1 MRMTAITTFYL
12 SRVLGVKVYAM
23 DGQFLGKLN
32 DLLIET
38 GADGQF
44 VGEPYRPKVV
54 SARIIKDGKITSLD
68 FNQFTV
74 DKSRGHLTITCK
86 DPRILSNEETY
97 DFLLLKENVLDKQ
110 IVDLNGR
117 KLVRVND
124 VRLVS
129 VSDVTY
135 AVAVDV
141 GTEGLL
147 RRIGISKPLKG
158 LFSLFNITIPSKF
171 ILWDD
176 VEAVDYSNYNI
187 KLGTTFKKLNT
198 LHPSDLADII
208 EELGTHSRA
217 HVFNNMDEERAA
229 DVLEEME
236 PKSQVDI
243 IENMP
248 ISKAADVLEKMPAN
262 EAADIL
268 DMLED
273 ERAEQLLMEMETE
286 TSEDVRELLEYDDNE
301 VGSLMNTDFLA
312 FTESE
317 TVEKV
322 LEVIRTEKPEVEV
335 LYNLF
340 IINDTGKLTA
350 SMSLRDLVIS
360 EPAMKLSEIMN
371 KKHIYVHDQDRLDSL
386 AEIVSKYNLL
396 SVPVV
401 GNDNELLGMVVI
413 DDIVEDLMGRRR
425 TK

>member
-1 MRMTAITTFYL
+1 MTAITTFYL
-12 SRVLGVKVYAM
+12 SRVLGLKVYAT
-23 DGQFLGKLN
+23 DGKYLGKLY

-44 VGEPYRPKVV
+44 VGEPYRPRVM
-54 SARIIKDGKITSLD
+54 SARLIKNGDITCLD

-74 DKSRGHLTITCK
+74 TKTKSRYSITCK
-86 DPRILSNEETY
+86 DSRIVSDEESF
-97 DFLLLKENVLDKQ
+97 DFLLLKANILDKQ

-129 VSDVTY
+129 VTDGTF

-147 RRIGISKPLKG
+147 RRIGISRPLKYF
-158 LFSLFNITIPSKF
+158 FSLFNIAIPSKF

-176 VEAVDYSNYNI
+176 VEAVDYSNFNI

-208 EELGTHSRA
+208 EELGRHSRA
-217 HVFNNMDEERAA
+217 HVFDNLDEERAA

-236 PKSQVDI
+236 PKLQVDI

-248 ISKAADVLEKMPAN
+248 IERAADVLEKMPAN

-273 ERAEQLLMEMETE
+273 DRAELLLREMETE
-286 TSEDVRELLEYDDNE
+286 TSDDVRELLEYEDRE
-301 VGSLMNTDFLA
+301 VGSIMNTDFLA
-312 FTESE
+312 FAESD

-322 LEVIRTEKPEVEV
+322 LEVIRAEKPEVEV
-335 LYNLF
+335 LYNIF
-340 IINDTGKLTA
+340 IVNETGKLNG
-350 SMSLRDLVIS
+350 SLSLRDLVIS
-360 EPAMKLSEIMN
+360 EPSIKLSAIMN
-371 KKHIYVHDQDRLDSL
+371 KKHISVQDEDRLDIL

-396 SVPVV
+396 SIPVV
-401 GNDNELLGMVVI
+401 GKDNELLGMVVI

>member
-1 MRMTAITTFYL
+1 MTAITTFYL
-12 SRVLGVKVYAM
+12 SRVLGLKVYAT
-23 DGQFLGKLN
+23 DGKYLGKLN

-44 VGEPYRPKVV
+44 VGEPYRPKVM
-54 SARIIKDGKITSLD
+54 SARLIKNGNITCLD

-74 DKSRGHLTITCK
+74 TKTKSRYSITCK
-86 DPRILSNEETY
+86 DSRIVSDEESF
-97 DFLLLKENVLDKQ
+97 DFLLLKANILDKQ

-129 VSDVTY
+129 VTDGTF

-147 RRIGISKPLKG
+147 RRIGISRPLK
-158 LFSLFNITIPSKF
+158 FFFALFNIAIPSKF

-176 VEAVDYSNYNI
+176 VEAVDYSNFNI

-217 HVFNNMDEERAA
+217 HLFSNLDEERAA

-248 ISKAADVLEKMPAN
+248 IDKAADVLEKMPAN

-273 ERAEQLLMEMETE
+273 ERAELLLAEMESE
-286 TSEDVRELLEYDDNE
+286 TSEDVRELLEYEDRE
-301 VGSLMNTDFLA
+301 VGSIMNTDFLA
-312 FTESE
+312 FAETD

-322 LEVIRTEKPEVEV
+322 LEVIRAEKPEVEV
-335 LYNLF
+335 LYNIF
-340 IINDTGKLTA
+340 IINETGKLNA
-350 SMSLRDLVIS
+350 SLSLRDIVIS
-360 EPAMKLSEIMN
+360 EPSVKLSSIMN
-371 KKHIYVHDQDRLDSL
+371 KKHISVYDEDRLDSL

-401 GNDNELLGMVVI
+401 GKDNELLGMVVI

>member
-1 MRMTAITTFYL
+1 MTAITTFYL
-12 SRVLGVKVYAM
+12 SRIIGLKVFAT
-23 DGQFLGKLN
+23 DGQYLGKLN

-44 VGEPYRPKVV
+44 VGEPYRPKV
-54 SARIIKDGKITSLD
+54 AFAQLLKNGNITCLD
-68 FNQFTV
+68 FNQFSVT
-74 DKSRGHLTITCK
+74 KIKNRYFIECK
-86 DPRILSNEETY
+86 APRIVAEEAVY
-97 DFLLLKENVLDKQ
+97 DYLPLKANVLDKQ

-124 VRLVS
+124 IRLVA
-129 VSDVTY
+129 VSEGTY

-147 RRIGISKPLKG
+147 RRIGISKPLKSF
-158 LFSLFNITIPSKF
+158 FSLFNISIPSKF

-187 KLGTTFKKLNT
+187 KLGKTFKKLNT

-208 EELGTHSRA
+208 EELGTHSRT
-217 HVFNNMDEERAA
+217 HVFNNLDEERAA

-236 PKSQVDI
+236 PKSQVDM

-248 ISKAADVLEKMPAN
+248 IEKAADVLEKMPAN

-268 DMLED
+268 DLLE
-273 ERAEQLLMEMETE
+273 EEKAELLLREMETE
-286 TSEDVRELLEYDDNE
+286 TSEDVRELLEYEDKE
-301 VGSLMNTDFLA
+301 VGSIMNTDFLA
-312 FTESE
+312 FAETD

-322 LEVIRTEKPEVEV
+322 LQVIRAEKPEVEV
-335 LYNLF
+335 LYNIF
-340 IINDTGKLTA
+340 IINDIGKLTA
-350 SMSLRDLVIS
+350 FLSLRDLVVT
-360 EPAMKLSEIMN
+360 EPTVSLSAIMN
-371 KKHIYVHDQDRLDSL
+371 KKHIHVHDHDRLDSL

-401 GNDNELLGMVVI
+401 GSEHELVGMVVI

>member
-1 MRMTAITTFYL
+1 MTAITTFYL
-12 SRVLGVKVYAM
+12 SRVLGLKVYAT
-23 DGQFLGKLN
+23 DGKYLGKLN

-44 VGEPYRPKVV
+44 VGEPYRPKVM
-54 SARIIKDGKITSLD
+54 SARLIKNGDITCLD

-74 DKSRGHLTITCK
+74 TKIKSRYRITCK
-86 DPRILSNEETY
+86 DSRIVSDEESF
-97 DFLLLKENVLDKQ
+97 DFLLLKANILDKQ

-129 VSDVTY
+129 VTDGTF

-147 RRIGISKPLKG
+147 RRIGISRPLKSF
-158 LFSLFNITIPSKF
+158 FSLFNIAIPSKF

-176 VEAVDYSNYNI
+176 VEAVDYSNFNI

-217 HVFNNMDEERAA
+217 HLFSNLDEERAA

-248 ISKAADVLEKMPAN
+248 IDKAADVLEKMPAN

-273 ERAEQLLMEMETE
+273 DRAELLLAEMESE
-286 TSEDVRELLEYDDNE
+286 TSEDVRELLEYEDRE
-301 VGSLMNTDFLA
+301 VGSIMNTDFLA
-312 FTESE
+312 FAETD

-322 LEVIRTEKPEVEV
+322 LEVIRSEKPEVEV
-335 LYNLF
+335 LYNIF
-340 IINDTGKLTA
+340 IVNETGKLNG
-350 SMSLRDLVIS
+350 SLSLRDVVIS
-360 EPAMKLSEIMN
+360 EPSVKLSAIMN
-371 KKHIYVHDQDRLDSL
+371 KKHISVQDEDRLDIL

-396 SVPVV
+396 SIPVV
-401 GNDNELLGMVVI
+401 GKDNELLGMVVI

>member
-1 MRMTAITTFYL
+1 MTAITTFYL
-12 SRVLGVKVYAM
+12 SRVLGLKVYAT
-23 DGQFLGKLN
+23 DGKYLGKLN

-44 VGEPYRPKVV
+44 VGEPYRPRVM
-54 SARIIKDGKITSLD
+54 SARIFNNGEITCLD

-74 DKSRGHLTITCK
+74 TKTKNRYSITCK
-86 DPRILSNEETY
+86 DPRIVSDEESF
-97 DFLLLKENVLDKQ
+97 DFLLLKANILDKQ

-124 VRLVS
+124 VRLVA
-129 VSDVTY
+129 VSDGTF

-147 RRIGISKPLKG
+147 RRIGISRPLKSF
-158 LFSLFNITIPSKF
+158 FSLFNISIPSKF

-176 VEAVDYSNYNI
+176 VEAVDYSNFNI

-217 HVFNNMDEERAA
+217 HVFNNLDEERAA

-248 ISKAADVLEKMPAN
+248 IDKAADVLEKMPAN

-273 ERAEQLLMEMETE
+273 EKAELLLREMEAE
-286 TSEDVRELLEYDDNE
+286 TSDDVRELLEYEDRE
-301 VGSLMNTDFLA
+301 VGSIMNTDFLA
-312 FTESE
+312 FAE
-317 TVEKV
+317 TDTIEKV
-322 LEVIRTEKPEVEV
+322 LQVIRTEKPEVEV
-335 LYNLF
+335 LYNIF
-340 IINDTGKLTA
+340 IVNETGKLTA
-350 SMSLRDLVIS
+350 SLSLRDIVIS
-360 EPAMKLSEIMN
+360 EPTVMLSSIMN
-371 KKHIYVHDQDRLDSL
+371 KKHIHVHDDDRLDIL

-401 GNDNELLGMVVI
+401 DKENELLGMVVI

-425 TK
+425 TR

>member
-1 MRMTAITTFYL
+1 MTAITTFYL
-12 SRVLGVKVYAM
+12 SRVLGLKVYAT
-23 DGQFLGKLN
+23 DGKYLGKLN

-44 VGEPYRPKVV
+44 VGEPYRPRVM
-54 SARIIKDGKITSLD
+54 SARIIKNGEITCLD

-74 DKSRGHLTITCK
+74 TKTRNHYSIKCQ
-86 DPRILSNEETY
+86 DPRIVSDEESF
-97 DFLLLKENVLDKQ
+97 DFLLLKANILDKQ

-129 VSDVTY
+129 VSDGTF

-147 RRIGISKPLKG
+147 RRIGISRPLKFF
-158 LFSLFNITIPSKF
+158 FSLFNISIPSKF

-176 VEAVDYSNYNI
+176 VEAVDYSNFNI

-208 EELGTHSRA
+208 EELGRHSRA
-217 HVFNNMDEERAA
+217 HVFDNLDEERAA

-236 PKSQVDI
+236 PKLQVDI

-248 ISKAADVLEKMPAN
+248 IERAADVLEKMPAN

-273 ERAEQLLMEMETE
+273 DRAELLLREMETE
-286 TSEDVRELLEYDDNE
+286 TSDDVRELLEYEDRE
-301 VGSLMNTDFLA
+301 VGSIMNTDFLA
-312 FTESE
+312 FSE
-317 TVEKV
+317 TDTVEKV
-322 LEVIRTEKPEVEV
+322 LQVIRSEKPEVEV
-335 LYNLF
+335 LYNIF
-340 IINDTGKLTA
+340 IVNESGKLNA
-350 SMSLRDLVIS
+350 SLSLRDVVIS
-360 EPAMKLSEIMN
+360 EPSVKLSAIMN
-371 KKHIYVHDQDRLDSL
+371 KKHIQVHDEDRLDIL

-401 GNDNELLGMVVI
+401 GKDNELLGMVVI

>member
-1 MRMTAITTFYL
+1 MTAITTFYL
-12 SRVLGVKVYAM
+12 SRIIGLKVYTT
-23 DGQFLGKLN
+23 DGQYLGKLN

-44 VGEPYRPKVV
+44 VGESFRPKVLA
-54 SARIIKDGKITSLD
+54 ARIIKNGLITSLD
-68 FNQFTV
+68 FNQFIV
-74 DKSRGHLTITCK
+74 DKTKGSYSITCK
-86 DPRILSNEETY
+86 DSRIVSDEESY

-124 VRLVS
+124 IRLVAIT
-129 VSDVTY
+129 DGTY

-147 RRIGISKPLKG
+147 RRIGIGKPIKSF
-158 LFSLFNITIPSKF
+158 FSLFNVAIPSKF

-176 VEAVDYSNYNI
+176 VEAVDYTNYNI

-236 PKSQVDI
+236 PKSQVNI

-248 ISKAADVLEKMPAN
+248 IAKAADLLEKMPAN

-273 ERAEQLLMEMETE
+273 DRAELLLREMESE
-286 TSEDVRELLEYDDNE
+286 TSDDVRELLEYEDNE

-312 FTESE
+312 FVETD
-317 TVEKV
+317 TVEKA
-322 LEVIRTEKPEVEV
+322 LQVIRTEKPEVEV

-340 IINDTGKLTA
+340 IINDAGKLTA
-350 SMSLRDLVIS
+350 SVTLRDLVIT
-360 EPAMKLSEIMN
+360 EPSIRLSDIMN
-371 KKHIYVHDQDRLDSL
+371 KKHNFVHDVDRLDSL

-401 GNDNELLGMVVI
+401 GAENELLGMVVI

>member
-1 MRMTAITTFYL
+1 MTAITTFYL
-12 SRVLGVKVYAM
+12 SRVLGLKVYST
-23 DGQFLGKLN
+23 DGRCLGKLN

-44 VGEPYRPKVV
+44 VGEPYRPRVM
-54 SARIIKDGKITSLD
+54 SARIMKNGELTSLD
-68 FNQFTV
+68 FKQFIVTKV
-74 DKSRGHLTITCK
+74 KSRYTITCQ
-86 DPRILSNEETY
+86 DTRIVSDEESY
-97 DFLLLKENVLDKQ
+97 DFLLLKANVLDKQ

-124 VRLVS
+124 IRLVS
-129 VSDVTY
+129 INDGTY

-147 RRIGISKPLKG
+147 RRIGIVKPLK
-158 LFSLFNITIPSKF
+158 LFFSLFNIAIPSKF

-176 VEAVDYSNYNI
+176 VEAVDYSNFHI

-208 EELGTHSRA
+208 EELGKHSRA
-217 HVFNNMDEERAA
+217 HVFNNLDEERAA

-236 PKSQVDI
+236 PKLQVDI
-243 IENMP
+243 IESMP
-248 ISKAADVLEKMPAN
+248 IERAADVLEKMPAN

-273 ERAEQLLMEMETE
+273 ERAELLLREMETE
-286 TSEDVRELLEYDDNE
+286 TSDDVRELLEYEDRE
-301 VGSLMNTDFLA
+301 VGSIMNTDFLA
-312 FTESE
+312 FAETD

-322 LEVIRTEKPEVEV
+322 LQVIRAEKPEVEV
-335 LYNLF
+335 LYNIF
-340 IINDTGKLTA
+340 IVNETGKLNA
-350 SMSLRDLVIS
+350 SLSLRDIVIS
-360 EPAMKLSEIMN
+360 EPSVALSSIMN
-371 KKHIYVHDQDRLDSL
+371 KKHILVHDEDRLDIL
-386 AEIVSKYNLL
+386 AELVSKYNLL

-401 GNDNELLGMVVI
+401 SKENELLGMVVI

>member
-1 MRMTAITTFYL
+1 MTAITTFYL
-12 SRVLGVKVYAM
+12 SRILGLKVYGT
-23 DGQFLGKLN
+23 DGQYIGKLN

-44 VGEPYRPKVV
+44 VGESYRPRVV
-54 SARIIKDGKITSLD
+54 SARILKNGKITCLD
-68 FNQFTV
+68 FNQFSVT
-74 DKSRGHLTITCK
+74 KTNNRYSIECK
-86 DPRILSNEETY
+86 DSRIVSDEDSF
-97 DFLLLKENVLDKQ
+97 DFLLLKANILDKQ

-124 VRLVS
+124 IRLVA

-147 RRIGISKPLKG
+147 RRIGIVKPLKSF
-158 LFSLFNITIPSKF
+158 FSLFNISIPSKF

-217 HVFNNMDEERAA
+217 HVFNNLDEERAA

-243 IENMP
+243 IENMA
-248 ISKAADVLEKMPAN
+248 IEKAADVLEKMPAN

-273 ERAEQLLMEMETE
+273 ERAELLLREMETE
-286 TSEDVRELLEYDDNE
+286 TSDDVRELLEYEDRE
-301 VGSLMNTDFLA
+301 VGSIMNTDFLA
-312 FTESE
+312 FSE
-317 TVEKV
+317 TDSVEKV
-322 LEVIRTEKPEVEV
+322 LQVIRSEKPEVEV
-335 LYNLF
+335 LYNIF
-340 IINDTGKLTA
+340 IVNENGKLTA
-350 SMSLRDLVIS
+350 SFSLRDLVVS
-360 EPAMKLSEIMN
+360 EPTIKLSDIMN
-371 KKHIYVHDQDRLDSL
+371 KKHIYVHDSDRLDRL

-396 SVPVV
+396 SIPVV
-401 GNDNELLGMVVI
+401 SSENELLGMVVI
-413 DDIVEDLMGRRR
+413 DDIVEDLMGKRR

>member
-1 MRMTAITTFYL
+1 MTAITTFYL
-12 SRVLGVKVYAM
+12 SRILGLKVYATN
-23 DGQFLGKLN
+23 GQFLGKLS

-44 VGEPYRPKVV
+44 VGEPYRPRVM
-54 SARIIKDGKITSLD
+54 SARILKNGEITCLD

-74 DKSRGHLTITCK
+74 TKTKNRYSITCQ
-86 DPRILSNEETY
+86 DPRIVSDEESF
-97 DFLLLKENVLDKQ
+97 DFLLLKANILDKQ

-129 VSDVTY
+129 VSDGTF

-147 RRIGISKPLKG
+147 RRIGISRPLKSF
-158 LFSLFNITIPSKF
+158 FSLFNITIPSKF

-176 VEAVDYSNYNI
+176 VEAVDYSNFNI

-217 HVFNNMDEERAA
+217 HVFNNLDEERAA

-243 IENMP
+243 IENMS
-248 ISKAADVLEKMPAN
+248 IDKAADVLEKMPAN

-273 ERAEQLLMEMETE
+273 ERAELLLREMETE
-286 TSEDVRELLEYDDNE
+286 TSEDVRELLEYEDRE
-301 VGSLMNTDFLA
+301 VGSIMNTDFLA
-312 FTESE
+312 FDESD
-317 TVEKV
+317 TIEKV
-322 LEVIRTEKPEVEV
+322 LKVIRSEKPEVEV
-335 LYNLF
+335 LYNIF
-340 IINDTGKLTA
+340 IVNETGKLTA
-350 SMSLRDLVIS
+350 SLSLRDVVIS
-360 EPAMKLSEIMN
+360 EPTVQLSSVMN
-371 KKHIYVHDQDRLDSL
+371 KKHIYVHDDDRLDSL

-396 SVPVV
+396 SIPVV
-401 GNDNELLGMVVI
+401 SNDNELLGMVVI

>member
-1 MRMTAITTFYL
+1 MTAITTFYL
-12 SRVLGVKVYAM
+12 SRVLGLKVFGTNGEY
-23 DGQFLGKLN
+23 FGKLN

-44 VGEPYRPKVV
+44 VGEPYRPRVV
-54 SARIIKDGKITSLD
+54 SARVVKNKEITCLD
-68 FNQFTV
+68 FNQFIVT
-74 DKSRGHLTITCK
+74 KTNNRYSIECK
-86 DPRILSNEETY
+86 EPRIIADEDAF
-97 DFLLLKENVLDKQ
+97 DFLLLKANVLDKQ

-124 VRLVS
+124 VRLVA
-129 VSDVTY
+129 VKDGTY

-147 RRIGISKPLKG
+147 RRIGIVKPLKMF
-158 LFSLFNITIPSKF
+158 FSLFNITIPSKF

-187 KLGTTFKKLNT
+187 KLGATFKKLNT

-208 EELGTHSRA
+208 EELGKHSRT
-217 HVFNNMDEERAA
+217 HVFNNLDEERAA

-243 IENMP
+243 IENMT
-248 ISKAADVLEKMPAN
+248 IDKAADVLEKMPAN

-273 ERAEQLLMEMETE
+273 DRAELLLREMETE
-286 TSEDVRELLEYDDNE
+286 TSDDVRELLEYEDRE
-301 VGSLMNTDFLA
+301 VGSIMNTDFLA
-312 FTESE
+312 FAETD

-322 LEVIRTEKPEVEV
+322 LQVIRSEKPEVEV
-335 LYNLF
+335 LYNIF
-340 IINDTGKLTA
+340 IVNEIGKLTA
-350 SMSLRDLVIS
+350 SFSLRDLVVS
-360 EPAMKLSEIMN
+360 EPTIKLTDIMN
-371 KKHIYVHDQDRLDSL
+371 KKHIYVHDDDPLDRL

-401 GNDNELLGMVVI
+401 NSDNELLGMVVI
-413 DDIVEDLMGRRR
+413 DDIVEDLMGKRR

>member
-1 MRMTAITTFYL
+1 MTAITTFYL
-12 SRVLGVKVYAM
+12 SRVLGLKVYAT
-23 DGQFLGKLN
+23 DGKYLGKLN

-44 VGEPYRPKVV
+44 VGEPYRPKVM
-54 SARIIKDGKITSLD
+54 SARLIKNGNITCLD
-68 FNQFTV
+68 FKQFTV
-74 DKSRGHLTITCK
+74 TKIKSRYSITCK
-86 DPRILSNEETY
+86 DTRVVSDEESF
-97 DFLLLKENVLDKQ
+97 DFLLLKANILDKQ

-129 VSDVTY
+129 VTDGTF

-147 RRIGISKPLKG
+147 RRIGISRPLKYF
-158 LFSLFNITIPSKF
+158 FSLFNIAIPSKF

-176 VEAVDYSNYNI
+176 VEAVDYSNFNI

-217 HVFNNMDEERAA
+217 HLFSNLDEERAA

-248 ISKAADVLEKMPAN
+248 IDKAADVLEKMPAN

-273 ERAEQLLMEMETE
+273 DRAELLLAEMESE
-286 TSEDVRELLEYDDNE
+286 TSEDVRELLEYEDRE
-301 VGSLMNTDFLA
+301 VGSIMNTDFLA
-312 FTESE
+312 FAETD

-322 LEVIRTEKPEVEV
+322 LDVIRSEKPEVEV
-335 LYNLF
+335 LYNIF
-340 IINDTGKLTA
+340 IVNETGKLNG
-350 SMSLRDLVIS
+350 SLSLRDLVVS
-360 EPAMKLSEIMN
+360 EPSVKLSAIMN
-371 KKHIYVHDQDRLDSL
+371 KKHISVQDEDRLDIL

-396 SVPVV
+396 SIPVV
-401 GNDNELLGMVVI
+401 GKDNILLGMVVI

>member
-1 MRMTAITTFYL
+1 MTAITTFYL
-12 SRVLGVKVYAM
+12 SRIIGLKVFAT
-23 DGQFLGKLN
+23 DGQFLGKLI

-44 VGEPYRPKVV
+44 VGEPYRPRVV
-54 SARIIKDGKITSLD
+54 AARIIKNGIQTNLD
-68 FNQFTV
+68 FKHFAV
-74 DKSRGHLTITCK
+74 DKTKGHYSISCKESRI
-86 DPRILSNEETY
+86 ISEEASL
-97 DFLLLKENVLDKQ
+97 DFLLLKANVLDKQ

-124 VRLVS
+124 IRLVA
-129 VSDVTY
+129 VPDGTY

-147 RRIGISKPLKG
+147 RRIGIVKPLKKF
-158 LFSLFNITIPSKF
+158 FSLFNIAIPSKF

-176 VEAVDYSNYNI
+176 VEAVDYSTYNI

-217 HVFNNMDEERAA
+217 HVFNNLDEEKAA

-236 PKSQVDI
+236 PKSQVDM

-248 ISKAADVLEKMPAN
+248 IEKAADVLEKMPAN

-268 DMLED
+268 DMLEED
-273 ERAEQLLMEMETE
+273 KAELLLREMETE
-286 TSEDVRELLEYDDNE
+286 TSEDVRELLEYEDNE

-312 FTESE
+312 FSE
-317 TVEKV
+317 TDTVERV
-322 LEVIRTEKPEVEV
+322 LQVIRSEKPEVEV
-335 LYNLF
+335 LYNIF
-340 IINDTGKLTA
+340 IINDSGKLAA
-350 SMSLRDLVIS
+350 SLSLRDLVVS
-360 EPAMKLSEIMN
+360 EPTVKLADIMN
-371 KKHIYVHDQDRLDSL
+371 KKHVYVHDMDRLDRL

-401 GNDNELLGMVVI
+401 GAENELLGMVVI